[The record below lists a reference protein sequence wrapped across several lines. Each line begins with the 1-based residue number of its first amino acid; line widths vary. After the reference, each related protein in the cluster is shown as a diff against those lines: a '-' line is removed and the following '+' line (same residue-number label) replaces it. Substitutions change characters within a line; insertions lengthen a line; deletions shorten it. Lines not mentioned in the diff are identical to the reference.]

1 MLTLLLHLC
10 AIKQHNYKM
19 KKLVLLLLI
28 ASSSLINAQ
37 EVVNDTIKKE
47 ISIDSLKQ
55 SLDEHT
61 MKFGDIDERLATI
74 ESDLAKLTK
83 IKLSGYIQ
91 AQYDMY
97 DYQDDKGPV
106 GTTAAPVTNSFY
118 IRRAR
123 MKFSYETLEGIKFVL
138 QPDFAVDKVS
148 LKDCYVV
155 LNDRWFMQ
163 TYSLTLG
170 QFNRINYDV
179 EFTSNTREFLE
190 RTRMTNVLYPNERD
204 LGAKLEANFM
214 TKYQIPLK
222 LQLGI
227 FNGNFGQGAIANQ
240 VRDVDSNKD
249 VMARATYSFQ
259 FPSKGLGV
267 DIGTHGYF
275 GSTKVLTPPNKADG
289 TPGTPVVFSDE
300 NNKNFTPSVGD
311 TLKKDWFGVETQI
324 YYDFLG
330 GTSLKGEYISGTIS
344 GTSNPAQTYSAFSA
358 NASTSVNKVRDF
370 KGFYISFTKNVGKYL
385 QAAIRYDSFDANSK
399 LSGNEVTRADDLK
412 YKTWT
417 FAWQYFYDE
426 NVKIVLGYTMPLN
439 EKSDLVAGDYATI
452 NKDKKDNIFSIR
464 LQARF

>member
-1 MLTLLLHLC
+1 MLNNLITLLIHLC
-10 AIKQHNYKM
+10 GLKQDNYKM
-19 KKLVLLLLI
+19 KKLLLLLLI
-28 ASSSLINAQ
+28 ISPYLANAQ
-37 EVVNDTIKKE
+37 EIVNDTIKKE
-47 ISIDSLKQ
+47 VSIDSLKQ

-74 ESDLAKLTK
+74 ESDLSKLTK
-83 IKLSGYIQ
+83 IKLSGYMQ
-91 AQYDMY
+91 VQYDMY
-97 DYQDDKGPV
+97 DFQDDKGPV
-106 GTTAAPVTNSFY
+106 LGSSAQAPVTNSFH
-118 IRRAR
+118 IRRTR
-123 MKFSYETLEGIKFVL
+123 LKFAYETIEGIKFVL

-148 LKDCYVV
+148 LKDAYVV

-163 TYSLTLG
+163 TYSLTFG

-179 EFTSNTREFLE
+179 EFSSGTREFLE
-190 RTRMTNVLYPNERD
+190 RSRMTTTLYPNERD

-214 TKYQIPLK
+214 TKYEIPLK
-222 LQLGI
+222 LQLAI

-259 FPSKGLGV
+259 FPSKGLGI
-267 DIGTHGYF
+267 DIGAHGYF
-275 GSTKVLTPPNKADG
+275 GSTKVLPQAVTNPVTPPAVFSDQNNNNF
-289 TPGTPVVFSDE
+289 TPVVG
-300 NNKNFTPSVGD
+300 T
-311 TLKKDWFGVETQI
+311 TLKKDWFGVEAQI

-344 GTSNPAQTYSAFSA
+344 GSSNPLQTYTAFGA
-358 NASTSVNKVRDF
+358 NKVRKFD
-370 KGFYISFTKNVGKYL
+370 GFYLSFTKNVGKHL
-385 QAAIRYDSFDANSK
+385 QAAVRYDSFDPNSK
-399 LSGNEVTRADDLK
+399 LSGSNVTRADDLK
-412 YKTWT
+412 YNTWT

-426 NVKIVLGYTMPLN
+426 NVKIILGYTMPIN